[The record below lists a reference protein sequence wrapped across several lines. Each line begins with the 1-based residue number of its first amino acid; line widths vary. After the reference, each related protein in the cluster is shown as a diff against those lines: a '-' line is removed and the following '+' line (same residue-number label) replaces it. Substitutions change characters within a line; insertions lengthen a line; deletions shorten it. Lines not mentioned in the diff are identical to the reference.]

1 MRFTRITFG
10 NGAIAKPGPSQDHVG
25 KRPGRG
31 ISVADRAESAR
42 RFCIRGFHG
51 KRGSPRYEEP
61 QRSRQFATWK
71 SLTNFEDDKLFYPF
85 SDGVIDLQ
93 LTDRDQE
100 EGCKGSFAGDE
111 SRNLSLEMEMVHRTL
126 CTIYLLHTLF

>member
-42 RFCIRGFHG
+42 RFCVRGFHR
-51 KRGSPRYEEP
+51 KRGSTRYGEAK
-61 QRSRQFATWK
+61 RSRQFATWK
-71 SLTNFEDDKLFYPF
+71 SLTNFKDDKLFYPF
-85 SDGVIDLQ
+85 PDGVIDLQ
-93 LTDRDQE
+93 LTDRDLE
-100 EGCKGSFAGDE
+100 EGCKDSFAGNE
-111 SRNLSLEMEMVHRTL
+111 SRNL
-126 CTIYLLHTLF
+126 